1 MDAADLD
8 YRVRTLSGCIPPLLV
23 SRLLEL
29 GHAGEVEFQ
38 AGRGEW
44 FCAREWARLLGE
56 KGRQAQALETLAPYA
71 ATGWWPA
78 TRAEA
83 ELLESWGR
91 VEEAIERARP
101 YAQTGNRLALEFF
114 ARLLARHG
122 RGDEAFTL
130 LRAGIDDWFLAD
142 CLVDIA
148 ESAGLDE
155 EAAALLE
162 GRVEA
167 VPPCGDPDC
176 DNRRT
181 EPSNAIGL
189 LAAIRERQGR
199 IEDAIALLHTRNT
212 TSVNG
217 RDQLADLLA
226 RHDRIEELRAY
237 AAVEY
242 HGHAARRL
250 AEVLEERGDVEG
262 AIDVYRQPGDSPAR
276 RYHGA
281 VLLSELLARHGRG
294 DEAIEVMRTL
304 AESPGG
310 GEDWII
316 GTLCTLYADHGRA
329 HAGLA
334 YLDAVKA
341 RRDGEEEWDFFRMR
355 LPLMADCGLLDEA
368 IEQAQAHPEGATWY
382 AAWSVSD
389 LLAQAGRTEEAVAIL
404 EQHLP
409 FNSSLLARRLIDL
422 GRIKDA
428 VRVLQE
434 PRPEPAEP
442 VWTGT
447 FSTEPPF

>member
-1 MDAADLD
+1 M
-8 YRVRTLSGCIPPLLV
+8 
-23 SRLLEL
+23 
-29 GHAGEVEFQ
+29 
-38 AGRGEW
+38 
-44 FCAREWARLLGE
+44 
-56 KGRQAQALETLAPYA
+56 
-71 ATGWWPA
+71 
-78 TRAEA
+78 
-83 ELLESWGR
+83 
-91 VEEAIERARP
+91 EEAIERARP
-101 YAQTGNRLALEFF
+101 YAQAGDRLALEFF
-114 ARLLARHG
+114 ARLLARHN
-122 RGDEAFTL
+122 RGGEAFTL
-130 LRAGIDDWFLAD
+130 LRAGIDDWFLAN

-148 ESAGLDE
+148 EGAGLDE

-167 VPPCGDPDC
+167 VPACGDPNC

-199 IEDAIALLHTRNT
+199 VENAIALLHTRNI

-237 AAVEY
+237 AAAEY

-262 AIDVYRQPGDSPAR
+262 AIDVCRPPGDSPAR
-276 RYHGA
+276 RYNGG

-294 DEAIEVMRTL
+294 DEAIQVIRTL

-310 GEDWII
+310 GEDWIVN
-316 GTLCTLYADHGRA
+316 TLCTLYADHGRA
-329 HAGLA
+329 HDGLA
-334 YLDAVKA
+334 YLDALKA
-341 RRDGEEEWDFFRMR
+341 RRDSEEEWDFFRMR

-368 IEQAQAHPEGATWY
+368 IEQARTHPEGDTWY
-382 AAWSVSD
+382 AAWSISD
-389 LLAQAGRTEEAVAIL
+389 LLAEAGRTEEAVAVL

-409 FNSSLLARRLIDL
+409 SNSHLLARHLIDL

-428 VRVLQE
+428 VGILQE
-434 PRPEPAEP
+434 PKTKPAETI
-442 VWTGT
+442 WAGT
-447 FSTEPPF
+447 FPTEPPF